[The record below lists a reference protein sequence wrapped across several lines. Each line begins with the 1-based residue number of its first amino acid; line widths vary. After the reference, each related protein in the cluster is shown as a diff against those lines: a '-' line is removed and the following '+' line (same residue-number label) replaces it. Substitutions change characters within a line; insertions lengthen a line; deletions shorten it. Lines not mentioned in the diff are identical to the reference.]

1 MTVEPCRFGADWTWL
16 RMTVLI
22 PMSTPSIIK
31 TIELQR
37 HRRRLSRRAVTRVAW
52 LAADL
57 GAIAACAVLAL
68 HG

>member
-1 MTVEPCRFGADWTWL
+1 MPQS
-16 RMTVLI
+16 LI
-22 PMSTPSIIK
+22 SMATPSTIK

-37 HRRRLSRRAVTRVAW
+37 HPRRLSRRAVTRIAW

-57 GAIAACAVLAL
+57 GAIVACAVLML

>member
-1 MTVEPCRFGADWTWL
+1 MTRSVTSMA
-16 RMTVLI
+16 
-22 PMSTPSIIK
+22 TPSIIK

-37 HRRRLSRRAVTRVAW
+37 QRRRLSRRAVTRAAW

-57 GAIAACAVLAL
+57 GAIVACTVLLL

>member
-1 MTVEPCRFGADWTWL
+1 MA
-16 RMTVLI
+16 
-22 PMSTPSIIK
+22 TPSIIK

-37 HRRRLSRRAVTRVAW
+37 HRHRLSRRAATRAAW

-57 GAIAACAVLAL
+57 GAIAACAVLML

>member
-1 MTVEPCRFGADWTWL
+1 MA
-16 RMTVLI
+16 
-22 PMSTPSIIK
+22 TPSIIK

-37 HRRRLSRRAVTRVAW
+37 HRRRLSRRAVTRTAW

-57 GAIAACAVLAL
+57 GAIAACAILLL

>member
-1 MTVEPCRFGADWTWL
+1 MT
-16 RMTVLI
+16 
-22 PMSTPSIIK
+22 TPSIIK

-37 HRRRLSRRAVTRVAW
+37 HRRRLSRSAVTRTAW

-57 GAIAACAVLAL
+57 GAIAACVVLVL

>member
-1 MTVEPCRFGADWTWL
+1 MA
-16 RMTVLI
+16 
-22 PMSTPSIIK
+22 TPSIIK

-37 HRRRLSRRAVTRVAW
+37 HRRGLSRRAVTRMAW

-57 GAIAACAVLAL
+57 GAIVACAVLAL

>member
-1 MTVEPCRFGADWTWL
+1 MA
-16 RMTVLI
+16 
-22 PMSTPSIIK
+22 TPSIIK

-37 HRRRLSRRAVTRVAW
+37 SRRRLSRRAVTRVAW

-57 GAIAACAVLAL
+57 GAIAACAVLAF

>member
-1 MTVEPCRFGADWTWL
+1 MPQS
-16 RMTVLI
+16 LI
-22 PMSTPSIIK
+22 AMATPSTIK

-37 HRRRLSRRAVTRVAW
+37 HPRRLSRRTVTRTAW

-57 GAIAACAVLAL
+57 GAIVACAVLML

>member
-1 MTVEPCRFGADWTWL
+1 MTR
-16 RMTVLI
+16 VLLS
-22 PMSTPSIIK
+22 MATPSIIK

-37 HRRRLSRRAVTRVAW
+37 HRRWLSRRAVTRSAW

-57 GAIAACAVLAL
+57 GAIVACAVLAL

>member
-1 MTVEPCRFGADWTWL
+1 MAEDDA
-16 RMTVLI
+16 VLTS
-22 PMSTPSIIK
+22 MATPSIIK

-37 HRRRLSRRAVTRVAW
+37 SRRRLSRRTLTRVAW

-57 GAIAACAVLAL
+57 GAIAACAVLVL